1 MLTQTELQGL
11 LDYDPATGIFTWKET
26 RNQHA
31 KAGDIAGGFQDES
44 GYLRLKINDKK

>member
-44 GYLRLKINDKK
+44 GYIA